1 MPDLHIK
8 CLRALPCTLH
18 VQCIGTQ
25 ILGDPNH
32 TNNPPKIT
40 NHSWLVLLM
49 IGDYSVYS
57 RKGGVDLHLHT
68 FVLWASDWRRIE
80 HTLHSRRSLNR
91 DRSFSSFFL
100 LVQCIVRLRYWST
113 VVRSKVHVS
122 TPTSLGLSWEWEM
135 STPRRDKVQGVHMN
149 IYFLRKLPSSMF
161 PSTIQNVPSTQF
173 PMFNIPI
180 INQGTWVEF
189 PLFPH
194 SLLSLMNH
202 GTWRGLLEN
211 FPIGTQVKVSCG

>member
-91 DRSFSSFFL
+91 DQSFSSFFSS
-100 LVQCIVRLRYWST
+100 CAMYCSP
-113 VVRSKVHVS
+113 KV
-122 TPTSLGLSWEWEM
+122 LEYGRE
-135 STPRRDKVQGVHMN
+135 VQGSRL
-149 IYFLRKLPSSMF
+149 Y
-161 PSTIQNVPSTQF
+161 T
-173 PMFNIPI
+173 NIPRSI
-180 INQGTWVEF
+180 LRVGNVY
-189 PLFPH
+189 P
-194 SLLSLMNH
+194 
-202 GTWRGLLEN
+202 
-211 FPIGTQVKVSCG
+211 